1 MFQDY
6 YGDRSQAEIA
16 REFGPEFAQAV
27 GKLAPGSWQGPLKS
41 GYGWHLAFV
50 ISAVPGR
57 IPAFEEVEQNVK
69 TAWLGE
75 QKATA
80 WQKVFEGLRSKY
92 RVLLPVPADDSAKAP
107 TGEAAGPPDALM
119 RDGGAP
125 R

>member
-27 GKLAPGSWQGPLKS
+27 AKLAPGSWQGPLKS
-41 GYGWHLAFV
+41 GYGWHLVFV

-57 IPAFEEVEQNVK
+57 IPAFEEVEQSVK
-69 TAWLGE
+69 IAWLGE

-80 WQKVFEGLRSKY
+80 WRKAFEELRSKY
-92 RVLLPVPADDSAKAP
+92 RVLLPVPADGDKAAAAEAVLPPNALTRDS
-107 TGEAAGPPDALM
+107 
-119 RDGGAP
+119 GAP